1 MDYSDPAL
9 VGTMVSFNCS
19 QQEEK
24 PVGPNLNQCMKN
36 GQWEPDP
43 NLLQISC
50 KGT

>member
-1 MDYSDPAL
+1 MDYSEPAF

-24 PVGPNLNQCMKN
+24 LVGPNSTQCMEN
-36 GQWEPDP
+36 GRWEPDP
-43 NLLQISC
+43 NQLQISC